1 MNIPQVSHGGTIS
14 GRTCATALP
23 CVERQGILWVYP
35 SPDANDPPVENIAGE
50 DLIVCSQCVPA
61 SSDTGRGQS
70 VQLGASMESRI
81 YPTLLW
87 GLRPMAPRLSGL
99 SKLHQL
105 RWTCDDTVRP
115 VVCLINAFHCI

>member
-35 SPDANDPPVENIAGE
+35 SPDATDPPVENIAGE
-50 DLIVCSQCVPA
+50 DLIVCSQCVLA
-61 SSDTGRGQS
+61 SSDTGWGQS
-70 VQLGASMESRI
+70 VQLGASVESRL
-81 YPTLLW
+81 YPTLSW
-87 GLRPMAPRLSGL
+87 GLKPMAPCLSGL

-105 RWTCDDTVRP
+105 RWTCDDNSRP
-115 VVCLINAFHCI
+115 VVCLLNAFHSI